1 MNAYVILIILFSAAI
16 TLALRAFPFVVFR
29 GNRQMPQLM
38 KDLGDVLP
46 AAVMAVL
53 IIYCLKSV
61 PSDFSGTGIRQL
73 ISVFVVAASY
83 KWKHNTLLSLVFGT
97 ACYMIL
103 LRLQLF

>member
-1 MNAYVILIILFSAAI
+1 MNTYAILIILFSAAI
-16 TLALRAFPFVVFR
+16 TLTLRAFPFIVFR
-29 GNRQMPQLM
+29 GDRQMPQLM

-61 PSDFSGTGIRQL
+61 PSDFSGTGIWQL
-73 ISVFVVAASY
+73 VSVFVVAVSY
-83 KWKHNTLLSLVFGT
+83 KWKHNTLLSLVLGT

-103 LRLQLF
+103 IRLQLF

>member
-16 TLALRAFPFVVFR
+16 TLALVVFR

-97 ACYMIL
+97 ACYMID
-103 LRLQLF
+103 FVKKI